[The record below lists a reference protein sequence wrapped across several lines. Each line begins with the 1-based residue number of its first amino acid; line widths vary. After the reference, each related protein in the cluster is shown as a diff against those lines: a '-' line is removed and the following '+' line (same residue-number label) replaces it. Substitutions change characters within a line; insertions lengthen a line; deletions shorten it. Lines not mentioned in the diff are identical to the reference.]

1 MSDVYEEG
9 PVEVY
14 DLGDAEPLP
23 REEHAPAEPPVERP
37 KGIAA
42 RIRAALAPRKADG
55 GDDEVSYKEAM
66 ERFRARDKTLASA
79 MDEKRRN
86 RRRARSV
93 YDAIGFDLMYSDGI
107 CEVEEGLFSQT
118 LSFEDVSYQTARVE
132 SQSEMFRELCRLVD
146 HFGPNTSIQFTIAN
160 TLLSEEDIESRRF
173 FDPAECGENADA
185 ARVFNSILSA
195 KMREGSSNIRRDR
208 YITFSTLAPN
218 LQRATQLLARSRGW
232 VRQSFNVLKSR
243 THRLDGE
250 ERLAVISSILRPGKL
265 FTFSYDRD
273 LSSTSPLTAKDY
285 VCPASLNFKPSGSEA
300 VCYRS
305 GDVWCQIL
313 VFRPDFAA
321 EVTDR
326 AIASILDLPI
336 PMAVS
341 WHLQPIDKS
350 KAIEM
355 SRTQAGWIQKEV
367 IEEQRR
373 AIRGGYDYEL
383 LSPGLAEAKD
393 ENARVLDLLM
403 HLSQRSYYFSGLVF
417 TYAGTKARLHEQAQ
431 QIISAAQ
438 AEGIELEAYA
448 LRQREGLNSVLP
460 LGHNHCDIYRDLMT
474 RELGIFVPFTTLELD
489 MEGGGYYGQ
498 NALSGNLVICN
509 REELMSPHGFV
520 CGMSGSGKSF
530 AVKREITNTVLSH
543 PRSRIFIQDST
554 GEYTYL
560 VRSLHGIEYAYG
572 PDSDVH
578 YNPFAL
584 DEGDDLTY
592 QAKLAWKIDA
602 VLAMTSALKSDADA
616 SLTQEERSIITKVV
630 ESMYRDFDGAFSEP
644 LMEDFVERLEAYE
657 GTGEDEARRLA
668 LVFGRYTSGTF
679 SFLNHPSTPQDAS
692 ANLISFNIKDV
703 PGDMRSLAMISM
715 LESIR
720 QEMYANHGKGIS
732 TWVYIDEIQSLTGRT
747 AVLEYLARLWREGRK
762 YGLICTGMTQSGMAI
777 GDNDLTRDLID
788 QSGFVLL
795 LRQGDEDRAYWAERK
810 GLSQRELE
818 AIDENCEP
826 GCGLLIADG
835 ARVPFRD
842 DFPKGNV
849 LYDIFNTDPKEYARR
864 MAREK
869 GAG

>member
-1 MSDVYEEG
+1 MSDAYEEG
-9 PVEVY
+9 PLEVY
-14 DLGDAEPLP
+14 DLGEADAGDEEP
-23 REEHAPAEPPVERP
+23 EAPAPATAPTGLLGRLRAMLLPARDEEELSYREAVER
-37 KGIAA
+37 
-42 RIRAALAPRKADG
+42 
-55 GDDEVSYKEAM
+55 M
-66 ERFRARDKTLASA
+66 RARDKTLASA
-79 MDEKRRN
+79 MEE
-86 RRRARSV
+86 RRRARRHARDV
-93 YDAIGFDLMYSDGI
+93 YSAIGFDLMFSDGT

-118 LSFEDVSYQTARVE
+118 LSFEDVSYQTARTE

-146 HFGPNTSIQFTIAN
+146 HFSPSTSLEFTITN

-173 FDPAECGENADA
+173 FDPAACGENADA
-185 ARVFNSILSA
+185 ARVFNAILSS

-208 YITFSTLAPN
+208 YITFSTLAPSPE
-218 LQRATQLLARSRGW
+218 RAMQLLARSRSW
-232 VRQSFNVLKSR
+232 ISQSMGALKSR
-243 THRLDGE
+243 THRLDGR
-250 ERLAVISSILRPGKL
+250 ERLAVISSILRPGRP
-265 FTFSYDRD
+265 FNFSYERD
-273 LSSTSPLTAKDY
+273 LSSTSPLTAKDF
-285 VCPASLNFKPSGSEA
+285 VCPSSLNFKPSGAEA

-305 GDVWCQIL
+305 GETWCQIL

-355 SRTQAGWIQKEV
+355 SRAQAGWIQKEV
-367 IEEQRR
+367 IDEQRR

-383 LSPGLAEAKD
+383 LSPALAEAKD
-393 ENARVLDLLM
+393 ENARVLDLLV
-403 HLSQRSYYFSGLVF
+403 HLSQRSYFFSGLVF
-417 TYAGTKARLHEQAQ
+417 TYADTKARLHEQAQ

-460 LGHNHCDIYRDLMT
+460 LGHNHCDVYRDLMT

-509 REELMSPHGFV
+509 REGLMSPHGFV

-530 AVKREITNTVLSH
+530 AVKREIANTVLSH
-543 PRSRIFIQDST
+543 PSARIFIQDST
-554 GEYTYL
+554 GEYSYL
-560 VRSLHGIEYAYG
+560 VERLHGTEYAYG
-572 PDSDVH
+572 PDSSAH
-578 YNPFAL
+578 YNPFSLDAGDAL
-584 DEGDDLTY
+584 TF

-602 VLAMTSALKSDADA
+602 VLAMTSALKSDADSA
-616 SLTQEERSIITKVV
+616 LSQEERSIITKVV
-630 ESMYRDFDGAFSEP
+630 EELYRERSRGGAEP
-644 LMEDFVERLEAYE
+644 LMSDFVRHLEAYE
-657 GTGEDEARRLA
+657 GTGADEARRLA
-668 LVFGRYTSGTF
+668 LVFGRYTSGPF
-679 SFLNHPSTPQDAS
+679 SFLDHPSTPEDPS
-692 ANLISFNIKDV
+692 ANLVSFNIKDV
-703 PGDMRSLAMISM
+703 PSDMRSLTMIAM
-715 LESIR
+715 LENVR
-720 QEMYANHGKGIS
+720 QEMYANHAKGIS

-747 AVLEYLARLWREGRK
+747 AVLEYLGRLWREGRK

-777 GDNDLTRDLID
+777 GDNELTRDLID

-818 AIDENCEP
+818 AIDESCEP

-842 DFPKGNV
+842 DFPKDNV

-864 MAREK
+864 RGM
-869 GAG
+869 GSL